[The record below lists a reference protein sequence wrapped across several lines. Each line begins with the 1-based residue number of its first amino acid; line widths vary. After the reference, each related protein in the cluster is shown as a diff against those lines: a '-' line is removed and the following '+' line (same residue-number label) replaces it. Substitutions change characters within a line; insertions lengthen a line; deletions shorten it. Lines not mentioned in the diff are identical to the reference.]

1 MENFDVLI
9 INTEHFNLHISK
21 KVNDIWQEYRQLK
34 PMDSEA
40 CGVLI
45 GDKDFEIERYCLVEI
60 TVPQKKDLCTRMS
73 FTSGI
78 PSIRIQLIDYIRI
91 LGGTWLT
98 LVHGIRILKISLC
111 FIHRY

>member
-73 FTSGI
+73 FTLRDPEHQNTVDRLYKNSRGH
-78 PSIRIQLIDYIRI
+78 LAY
-91 LGGTWLT
+91 LGTWHT
-98 LVHGIRILKISLC
+98 HPEKYPYAS
-111 FIHRY
+111 

>member
-1 MENFDVLI
+1 MISAMENFDVLI

-60 TVPQKKDLCTRMS
+60 TVPQKKGLCTRMS
-73 FTSGI
+73 FTLRDPEHQNTVDRLYKNSRGA
-78 PSIRIQLIDYIRI
+78 
-91 LGGTWLT
+91 LGLPWYMAYA
-98 LVHGIRILKISLC
+98 S
-111 FIHRY
+111 